1 MWGVSTQSRSGQR
14 LEHVEFTVRYGPDEE
29 HIHQRLEREKRCG
42 TVEHISESSSRF
54 SADVYDAS
62 ELVPWIRT
70 FICRITE
77 IHFSDPELEE
87 QFKQDIEEMYLM
99 YGLKDGEEA

>member
-1 MWGVSTQSRSGQR
+1 MIFPSVKLFAFHALYRG
-14 LEHVEFTVRYGPDEE
+14 LCPE
-29 HIHQRLEREKRCG
+29 
-42 TVEHISESSSRF
+42 
-54 SADVYDAS
+54 
-62 ELVPWIRT
+62 IRT